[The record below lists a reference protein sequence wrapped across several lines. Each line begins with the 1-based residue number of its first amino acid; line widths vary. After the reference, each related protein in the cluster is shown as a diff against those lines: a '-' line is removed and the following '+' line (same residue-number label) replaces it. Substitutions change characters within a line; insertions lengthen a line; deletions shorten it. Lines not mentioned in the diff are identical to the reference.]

1 MPLIQKIKRINPL
14 DVSKRATIGLAFP
27 LNVVNMTSGTE
38 TTKDQIKTNFLN
50 LLLTVP
56 GERINQPNYGIG
68 LKSLL
73 FENNI
78 DEDSLLENINTKV
91 EYYMPEIIVN
101 NSNIKRDIDMYKINV
116 RLDYTIKL
124 DNVEDSIQIN
134 YS

>member
-14 DVSKRATIGLAFP
+14 DVSNRATIGLAFP
-27 LNVVNMTSGTE
+27 LNVVNMTTGTE
-38 TTKDQIKTNFLN
+38 TIKDQIKTNFLN

-68 LKSLL
+68 LKNQL

-91 EYYMPEIIVN
+91 EYYMPEISIDNV
-101 NSNIKRDIDMYKINV
+101 NIKRDVDMYKINIK
-116 RLDYTIKL
+116 LDYTIKL